1 MATAIVVGATGI
13 LGREIVR
20 QLSQDTKKWSKVYA
34 LSRSQKED
42 FPSNVEH
49 RHIDLT
55 GSADDL
61 AKDLQGIRAD
71 YVFFG
76 AYLEQPNEQKNWDVN
91 GDMLQAFLDAIV
103 KTGADKQV
111 KRFLLITGAK
121 QYGVALGPIKNPM
134 VESDPWLTDK
144 STFPPNFYY
153 RQQDILKTFCEKSSG
168 RTTWN
173 VTYANDVIGY
183 ARGNFMN
190 LATAVGIYAAVNKE
204 LGNDLA
210 FPGSEYFYTGFDC
223 YTDAALHARF
233 CEWVVLESSAANEAF
248 NVVNGDAESWQN
260 LWPQVAER
268 FGTKVSESQFDGQP
282 GSLSSSKDLN
292 PTPPVSVQA
301 KRAGLKGAVAKRGK
315 IEQRIDLIKWSQ
327 ESEVKEA
334 WKKLAERDGLDEK
347 ALEKATWGFLGF
359 VWGRNYDLILSMSKA
374 QKFGWSGY
382 LDTWESFCKTFDTL
396 EAAKVLPKCK

>member
-13 LGREIVR
+13 LGREIVH
-20 QLSQDTKKWSKVYA
+20 QLGQDTKKWNKVYA
-34 LSRSQKED
+34 LSRSQKEE

-55 GSADDL
+55 GSAEDL
-61 AKDLQGIRAD
+61 AKDLQGIKAE

-76 AYLEQPNEQKNWDVN
+76 AYLEQSDDQKSWDVN
-91 GDMLQAFLDAIV
+91 GDMLQAFLDALV
-103 KTGADKQV
+103 KNGIDKHV

-134 VESDPWLTDK
+134 LESDPWLTDK

-153 RQQDILKTFCEKSSG
+153 RQQDTVKSFCDKSNG
-168 RTTWN
+168 QTTWN
-173 VTYANDVIGY
+173 VTYPNDVIGY

-190 LATAVGIYAAVNKE
+190 LTTAVGIYAAVNKE
-204 LGNDLA
+204 LGNDLV
-210 FPGSEYFYTGFDC
+210 FPGSESFYTGFDC

-233 CEWVVLESSAANEAF
+233 CEWVVLESSTANEAF
-248 NVVNGDAESWQN
+248 NVVNGDAESWQS

-268 FGTKVSESQFDGQP
+268 FGTKVSESQFNEEP
-282 GSLSSSKDLN
+282 GPLSSSKDLN
-292 PTPPVSVQA
+292 PTPPVSLLQ
-301 KRAGLKGAVAKRGK
+301 KRAGLKGVAKQGK

-327 ESEVKEA
+327 QSEVKEA
-334 WKKLAERDGLDEK
+334 WKKLSDRDGLDEK

-359 VWGRNYDLILSMSKA
+359 VWGRNYDLIMSMSKA
-374 QKFGWSGY
+374 RKFGWSGY
-382 LDTWESFCKTFDTL
+382 LDTWESFCKTFDQL
-396 EAAKVLPKCK
+396 EATKVLPKRK